1 MTLTAPTSTRAAVR
15 RPALQRV
22 AAAVAGLIALLYA
35 LLSAGVLEIPGASS
49 EELGILGAAAGV
61 FVVIAW
67 MLWRWH
73 SRILW
78 IAVAGIQV
86 LMGWMYLDIA
96 PDRNPSFE
104 VWGVTIRAVSV
115 VLVVT
120 LIALLL
126 TDHRARVADHRAR
139 AARTARAT
147 TDRPATTDRTDKRT
161 DRPTPDLEEA
171 DLRVIDLHPA
181 DRARR

>member
-1 MTLTAPTSTRAAVR
+1 
-15 RPALQRV
+15 
-22 AAAVAGLIALLYA
+22 
-35 LLSAGVLEIPGASS
+35 
-49 EELGILGAAAGV
+49 
-61 FVVIAW
+61 
-67 MLWRWH
+67 
-73 SRILW
+73 
-78 IAVAGIQV
+78 VAGIQV

-139 AARTARAT
+139 ADR